1 MACSFDFSDIM
12 EGGHVLL
19 ECVDEGSI
27 EKVRSLLESQ
37 LCNVDE
43 TDQSGRTALHLA
55 ALRGKTDLANVL
67 ILGGADVNFRD
78 KQGNTPLHWCGSID
92 TIELLVD
99 SGASLY
105 LRNKMGLTPKEL
117 AYRRGVA
124 PEVLD
129 LLAHFESQTNNHD
142 SRDQM
147 VTRVSVLTSAANAS
161 DRLSSIT
168 SEQVN
173 ITRHRQAVG
182 FWQELSCELGV
193 QNTLLCLLGLL
204 GFSFYVA
211 YILTGMHQGIQV
223 RIPVQEADI

>member
-105 LRNKMGLTPKEL
+105 LRFVLYYWRSARLPPTPPTPPQPLGQDTSKSCLKVFWKCFILQCIDSLMNLKLLPFISCRTYINFTVSFVAADNGLKQMFI
-117 AYRRGVA
+117 VF
-124 PEVLD
+124 
-129 LLAHFESQTNNHD
+129 LLLWTYS
-142 SRDQM
+142 
-147 VTRVSVLTSAANAS
+147 
-161 DRLSSIT
+161 
-168 SEQVN
+168 
-173 ITRHRQAVG
+173 
-182 FWQELSCELGV
+182 
-193 QNTLLCLLGLL
+193 
-204 GFSFYVA
+204 
-211 YILTGMHQGIQV
+211 
-223 RIPVQEADI
+223 